1 MSRNF
6 ILLHRLTTAERRHK
20 ICKLDHKIFIEFL
33 SKRVTT
39 QNMSEKKLIILKVM
53 GYILSLFYI

>member
-20 ICKLDHKIFIEFL
+20 IGKLDHKIFIEFL

-53 GYILSLFYI
+53 